1 MGQCPLL
8 ILALDITMTNID
20 HFQLLNSK
28 LDSFRVLGSQP
39 GPIGFLGQEAL
50 RFHSIAGTLKA
61 NGMVGNSSDDERYI
75 SHILAR
81 SLIENFLWIVY
92 ILYIPAS
99 RQSRYDNLV
108 TSFKREYGRFYDE
121 QLHINSNLVAPGQ
134 GWSQLQSSLDVRSMI
149 AQVRNIHGNRLDPLY
164 AIYRI
169 ASFDTHGKSLN
180 NVIESALGVSGPNFP
195 ALDIDSGF
203 NLIANHYLCTLRELE
218 AAGTV

>member
-1 MGQCPLL
+1 
-8 ILALDITMTNID
+8 MTNID
-20 HFQLLNSK
+20 HFQLLNGR
-28 LDSFRVLGSQP
+28 LDRFRDLGRRP

-81 SLIENFLWIVY
+81 SVIENFFWMVY
-92 ILYIPAS
+92 IFDNSAS

-121 QLHINSNLVAPGQ
+121 KLYVNSHLAEPGE
-134 GWSQLQSSLDVRSMI
+134 GWSQLQSGLDLRSMI
-149 AQVRNIHGNRLDPLY
+149 AQVRDDHGNRHDQLY

-180 NVIESALGVSGPNFP
+180 NVIESALGVSSPIFP
-195 ALDIDSGF
+195 TIDINRGF
-203 NLIANHYLCTLRELE
+203 DLIANHYLYTLSVLE
-218 AAGTV
+218 AAGEV